1 MSEKKI
7 NFKRKGKEVNFS
19 DFYREIEE
27 NEKQSKSPEL
37 VNRNKQGNLKKSIL
51 V

>member
-1 MSEKKI
+1 MSEKRI

-27 NEKQSKSPEL
+27 NEKQGKSLGFSEQ
-37 VNRNKQGNLKKSIL
+37 R
-51 V
+51 